1 VRRHRE
7 GQQRQY
13 DLSHRARE
21 LGFEEI
27 VIIDND
33 MGRSGSGLQERP
45 GFGRLLAAVC
55 QSLAGAVLALE
66 ASRLA
71 RNNRD
76 WHHLVDFCALTQ
88 TLIID
93 DDGIYDPKVLGTLLA
108 NRQSQVGPGGKRTGF
123 GGHCP
128 RRDRGRR
135 AGR

>member
-1 VRRHRE
+1 MNEKIKPEHLQRAAYVYVRQSTAYQVRRHRE

-27 VIIDND
+27 VIIDDD

-66 ASRLA
+66 ASPTGTQQSRLA
-71 RNNRD
+71 S
-76 WHHLVDFCALTQ
+76 
-88 TLIID
+88 
-93 DDGIYDPKVLGTLLA
+93 LGGSLCL
-108 NRQSQVGPGGKRTGF
+108 NPNP
-123 GGHCP
+123 HY
-128 RRDRGRR
+128 
-135 AGR
+135 